1 MSREFPL
8 LALAALVGVVLGRL
22 ARRSRPGLYPMV
34 VGGVV
39 MVLAAALVLYELRAI
54 R

>member
-1 MSREFPL
+1 MSRDFPL
-8 LALAALVGVVLGRL
+8 LALAALAGVIVGRV
-22 ARRSRPGLYPMV
+22 ARRSGSGVYPMV

-39 MVLAAALVLYELRAI
+39 MVLAAAVLLYVLRV